1 MTLVGGVE
9 IFVER
14 LIASLRN
21 ASQEMPGCSADWP
34 VPEAEGHAS
43 PALVAFWSLKT
54 SSY

>member
-21 ASQEMPGCSADWP
+21 AWLRYAPQTGLFPRP
-34 VPEAEGHAS
+34 RRHAS